1 MIFFLFLSLCVYY
14 STYWPESQALFSFSF
29 PLDINDLAAWVA
41 IDDETAGI
49 LLSRAFSYETYDYI
63 R

>member
-14 STYWPESQALFSFSF
+14 STYCPESQALFSFSF
-29 PLDINDLAAWVA
+29 RNDINDLAAWVA
-41 IDDETAGI
+41 IDYETASI
-49 LLSRAFSYETYDYI
+49 LLSRALSYETYDYI